1 MSLNSAG
8 AGGDL
13 LEGSR
18 KRCWSR
24 EAGWAMPAGSPAQGY
39 VPRFTPEGYWTV
51 WEGVLAMWE
60 PPRSTGLESS
70 SLPLAKLLP
79 SCSFRPF
86 LEVSLTFLKEAPGF
100 YSTLSL
106 AS

>member
-1 MSLNSAG
+1 MLVP
-8 AGGDL
+8 
-13 LEGSR
+13 GSR
-18 KRCWSR
+18 LGDASWKP
-24 EAGWAMPAGSPAQGY
+24 G
-39 VPRFTPEGYWTV
+39 PRLCAEIHPEGYWTV

-79 SCSFRPF
+79 SCPFRPF